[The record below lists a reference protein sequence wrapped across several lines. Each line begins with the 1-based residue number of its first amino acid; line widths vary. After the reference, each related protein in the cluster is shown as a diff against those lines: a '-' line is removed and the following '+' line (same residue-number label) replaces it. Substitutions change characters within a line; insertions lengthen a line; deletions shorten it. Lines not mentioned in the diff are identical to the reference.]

1 MKWHNGAALILVH
14 AFNQP
19 TSPQSRNLDLLREMF
34 RELELHVQLHG
45 IELRDYFQ
53 VLTEEQYWIRNAL
66 PGREDRDSLVTFEP
80 PTAEELAYQKELKA
94 EMKRIEEEAYEYVM
108 KQDTDEI
115 EKMKKETV
123 GFEGLNAFEK
133 VAKIIE
139 KRRTEPKQ
147 PKESRIKNLC
157 IDCSMRAEDYGV
169 ERSMKKC
176 SKVKFCKVCNSAH
189 ITAHTWKEQPR

>member
-1 MKWHNGAALILVH
+1 MSGW
-14 AFNQP
+14 
-19 TSPQSRNLDLLREMF
+19 
-34 RELELHVQLHG
+34 
-45 IELRDYFQ
+45 
-53 VLTEEQYWIRNAL
+53 
-66 PGREDRDSLVTFEP
+66 EDKDSFVTFEP
-80 PTAEELAYQKELKA
+80 PTAEELAYQKELK
-94 EMKRIEEEAYEYVM
+94 EAYEYVM

-133 VAKIIE
+133 VGKIIE

-157 IDCSMRAEDYGV
+157 IDCSMRAGV

>member
-1 MKWHNGAALILVH
+1 
-14 AFNQP
+14 
-19 TSPQSRNLDLLREMF
+19 MF

-53 VLTEEQYWIRNAL
+53 VLTEEQYWIRNTL
-66 PGREDRDSLVTFEP
+66 PGREDKDSLVTFEP

-147 PKESRIKNLC
+147 PKERV
-157 IDCSMRAEDYGV
+157 Y
-169 ERSMKKC
+169 
-176 SKVKFCKVCNSAH
+176 
-189 ITAHTWKEQPR
+189 